1 MRQGK
6 PPFKEPDESG
16 DAPAM
21 FDSVPDEADFMVRP
35 QGARRTLT
43 PRDKERNRRVGELFQ
58 RAIPGLPIDADPPET
73 RMEPAPFAAAIE
85 QVLKR
90 LKINE
95 TPWLDDL
102 SRAWPTLVPP
112 EVARVARPGKWENGI
127 LFVYVTTSIKL
138 FELRRT
144 HLPQIEKAVKKFVGA
159 NRVRQVRLM
168 VNAVPLPPGSGGK

>member
-16 DAPAM
+16 DEPDM
-21 FDSVPDEADFMVRP
+21 FDNTPDEADFMVQP
-35 QGARRTLT
+35 KGARRTLT
-43 PRDKERNRRVGELFQ
+43 PRDKERNRRVGELFR
-58 RAIPGLPIDADPPET
+58 RAVPGLPIDADPPET
-73 RMEPAPFAAAIE
+73 RMEPTPFAAMIE

-102 SRAWPTLVPP
+102 NRAWPTLVPP
-112 EVARVARPGKWENGI
+112 EVARAARPGKWENGI
-127 LFVYVTTSIKL
+127 LFVYVTSSIKL

-168 VNAVPLPPGSGGK
+168 VDAVPLPPRSE